1 MITIAGVNPDMIAN
15 NLKPA
20 FPTHPGEVLK
30 EEIECRGIS
39 QRALAKEMGMSYSVV
54 NEILNGHRPVTEKN
68 ALMFEAVLGVDA
80 EPLLSMQLRYNMQMA
95 RDDASFMERLAR
107 LRKIAAV
114 L

>member
-39 QRALAKEMGMSYSVV
+39 QRALAKEMGMSHSAV
-54 NEILNGHRPVTEKN
+54 NEILNGHRPVTEKT

>member
-1 MITIAGVNPDMIAN
+1 MIAN

-39 QRALAKEMGMSYSVV
+39 QRALAKEMGMSHSVV
-54 NEILNGHRPVTEKN
+54 NEILNGHRPVTEKT

-107 LRKIAAV
+107 LCKIAAV